1 MPPRKSP
8 KIVSAWLGSAPSK
21 NTKVVPTVNQNE
33 QQLEG
38 PGGQGGE
45 SRGGF
50 DPMMGWNAIGGA
62 ALAGI
67 AYAKIRTPRTKI
79 PVQKVRGKEIW
90 TAEEQSNHY
99 ASQAAFMEMEA
110 KKMSH
115 PSYFGKVK
123 FNEQDIKIQ
132 QIKLM
137 SDADKLRR
145 RANTIARG
153 IPTTDPKIWWKNK

>member
-1 MPPRKSP
+1 MVKRKSP
-8 KIVSAWLGSAPSK
+8 KIVSAWLGSASSK

-67 AYAKIRTPRTKI
+67 AYAKIRTPRTNI